1 MLSQISISL
10 VLMSALYLYS
20 GIQHFRNPKFFLKLM
35 PPYVP
40 KHQLM
45 VDISG
50 IAEIVLSIGL
60 LFSATQSLAAWGVI
74 VLLIAVFPANI
85 YMATAINNTIT
96 PQAAHDCVAEN
107 SKPMDRTISA
117 TPLAST
123 INW

>member
-1 MLSQISISL
+1 MFSQITISL

-50 IAEIVLSIGL
+50 VAEIVLAIGL
-60 LFSATQSLAAWGVI
+60 LFSATQSWAAWGVI
-74 VLLIAVFPANI
+74 ALLIAVFPANI
-85 YMATAINNTIT
+85 YMATATDKFRKVSPWI
-96 PQAAHDCVAEN
+96 
-107 SKPMDRTISA
+107 KWGRL
-117 TPLAST
+117 PLQGVLIWWAYQYV
-123 INW
+123 